1 MSTWKTPQRI
11 WLTGA
16 TSGIG
21 EALAR
26 KLIAQGH
33 HVVLSARNAEAL
45 EALCQ
50 GHPHA
55 YPLPLDISDRAAVL
69 KAGDALRERL
79 GALDLA
85 LFNAGTCEYLDAQQ
99 FDMDL
104 VERVLNLIYSAPCT
118 ASKLPCPCYAKR
130 VKRVYLPG

>member
-33 HVVLSARNAEAL
+33 QVVLSARSDEAL
-45 EALCQ
+45 EALSQCPPSPAGYQRPSSSAQ
-50 GHPHA
+50 G
-55 YPLPLDISDRAAVL
+55 
-69 KAGDALRERL
+69 K
-79 GALDLA
+79 
-85 LFNAGTCEYLDAQQ
+85 
-99 FDMDL
+99 
-104 VERVLNLIYSAPCT
+104 
-118 ASKLPCPCYAKR
+118 
-130 VKRVYLPG
+130 

>member
-33 HVVLSARNAEAL
+33 QVVLSARSAEAL
-45 EALCQ
+45 EALSQ
-50 GHPHA
+50 SHPNAHS
-55 YPLPLDISDRAAVL
+55 LPLDISDRQAVL
-69 KAGDALRERL
+69 KASNDIREQI
-79 GALDLA
+79 GALNLA
-85 LFNAGTCEYLDAQQ
+85 FFNAGTWEFSNA
-99 FDMDL
+99 
-104 VERVLNLIYSAPCT
+104 
-118 ASKLPCPCYAKR
+118 
-130 VKRVYLPG
+130 

>member
-33 HVVLSARNAEAL
+33 QVVLSARNAEAL
-45 EALCQ
+45 EGLCH
-50 GHPHA
+50 GHP
-55 YPLPLDISDRAAVL
+55 
-69 KAGDALRERL
+69 
-79 GALDLA
+79 
-85 LFNAGTCEYLDAQQ
+85 NA
-99 FDMDL
+99 
-104 VERVLNLIYSAPCT
+104 
-118 ASKLPCPCYAKR
+118 
-130 VKRVYLPG
+130 